1 MKFKEIKSL
10 SVEERKK
17 RMEELKLELVRSRV
31 GAAKGSGSKV
41 KEIKKTIARIKTMG
55 RMENK
60 EDKEV
65 KLLKRKIS
73 KVTS

>member
-41 KEIKKTIARIKTMG
+41 KEIKKAIARINTLDRG
-55 RMENK
+55 ADNGE
-60 EDKEV
+60 KEV

-73 KVTS
+73 KGTS